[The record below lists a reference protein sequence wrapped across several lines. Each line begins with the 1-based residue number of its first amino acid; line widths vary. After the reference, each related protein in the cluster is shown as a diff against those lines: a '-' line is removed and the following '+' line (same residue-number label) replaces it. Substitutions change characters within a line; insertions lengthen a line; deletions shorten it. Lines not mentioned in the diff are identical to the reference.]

1 MNTTEQVTAVKDII
15 KIKNKI
21 LRSSDWDDIADLI
34 QSAIATSA
42 NVPANDQLGSL
53 DRTKSKEWNI
63 ISIKGVMKQ
72 VKERGFENIETA
84 YPVVAASLLRLAMVF
99 VKDGI
104 NDVNRILAES
114 LLNKGTSQ
122 LNTKAALRGRL

>member
-21 LRSSDWDDIADLI
+21 LHSSDWDEIADLI

-42 NVPANDQLGSL
+42 NVPANDQLDSL

-84 YPVVAASLLRLAMVF
+84 YPVVAASLLRLSMVF
-99 VKDGI
+99 VTGGLD
-104 NDVNRILAES
+104 DVNRILAES
-114 LLNKGTSQ
+114 LLSKGIFQS
-122 LNTKAALRGRL
+122 NIEAALRGRL